1 MPLRRRRDTEQVTD
15 LTGLQKRLANLRKFR
30 GEREATNFLDALQH
44 LQDSPRARVLT
55 VLRFLQKAET
65 LASHAERR
73 AHNRAAREA
82 RELEQLIGNG
92 GPLDRALA
100 AYRVRPLIFSYAG
113 SGELQID
120 FTAINEKRTDE
131 FGAIY
136 EAIELARM
144 GLTRRLRECSNCG
157 AWFFARFSHQSHCA
171 GGKCRIAEYRKS
183 EQWKEYRRKKSKE
196 YYWLRLKTN
205 VK

>member
-1 MPLRRRRDTEQVTD
+1 MPSRVRRDTEHVDFTA
-15 LTGLQKRLANLRKFR
+15 LQERWANLRRFR

-44 LQDSPRARVLT
+44 LQDRPKDRVLE

-65 LASHAERR
+65 LANRTQTR

-82 RELEQLIGNG
+82 LEKLIGNG

-113 SGELQID
+113 TGELQID
-120 FTAINEKRTDE
+120 FTAINEKRSDE

-196 YYWLRLKTN
+196 YYWLRKNTN